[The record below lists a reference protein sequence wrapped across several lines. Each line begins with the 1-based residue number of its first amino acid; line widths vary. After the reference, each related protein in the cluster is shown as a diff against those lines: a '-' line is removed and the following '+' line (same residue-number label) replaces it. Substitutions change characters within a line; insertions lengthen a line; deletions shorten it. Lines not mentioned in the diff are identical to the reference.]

1 VAETESEPALLPSRC
16 AKEGIDDSDKSVLLV
31 GNATPR
37 HPISPL
43 DFVSMHI
50 ARFLLDIGGGV
61 FVLLGLLHAL
71 YTYLDI
77 ERPRRLVPKD
87 PAVAQAMARSDLRLS
102 GTGTTMWRA
111 WVGFNFSHS
120 VGVVVFGMVCIGAG
134 AVLGTMVL
142 PAWILFVF
150 VFIALIYLVVGLL
163 YWFRI
168 PVAGIAVALVCL
180 LIAWLMY
187 TFAGA

>member
-1 VAETESEPALLPSRC
+1 MR
-16 AKEGIDDSDKSVLLV
+16 
-31 GNATPR
+31 
-37 HPISPL
+37 
-43 DFVSMHI
+43 I
-50 ARFLLDIGGGV
+50 AGFLLDFGGGV
-61 FVLLGLLHAL
+61 FVLLGLLHGI

-77 ERPRRLVPKD
+77 DRPRRLVPRD
-87 PAVAQAMARSDLRLS
+87 PAVMQAMAKCNLRLS

-120 VGVVVFGMVCIGAG
+120 LGVILFGTICIGAG

-142 PAWILFVF
+142 PAWILFLF
-150 VFIALIYLVVGLL
+150 VVVASIYLAVGQL

-168 PVAGIAVALVCL
+168 PVAGIVLAEVCL

-187 TFAGA
+187 TFAGV